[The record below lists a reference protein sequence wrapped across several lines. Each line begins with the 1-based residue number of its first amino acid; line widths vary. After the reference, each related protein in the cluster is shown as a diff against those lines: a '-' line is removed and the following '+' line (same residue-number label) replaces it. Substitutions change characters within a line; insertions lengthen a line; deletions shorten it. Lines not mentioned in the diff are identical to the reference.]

1 MLRVLA
7 FSVFNGKNMQ
17 RNLSDNRTRL
27 TSNSSVVL
35 VAVLLFLSLG
45 GNTLQAQETGKYHFG
60 VRGGLGMSTL
70 SGFKNNGLRLGVTAG
85 VYGDY
90 NFNSNNIFTTE
101 LYYSMGGQQQEK
113 WVEQGSEKVKTY
125 NRYRFHY
132 LNIPFI
138 YQHYFSDILGVEGG
152 LNFRYCLGGS
162 LKTRIGNE
170 NWQTQEFDRFDYN
183 TLDMG
188 LILGVYTDNLI
199 PQENFFVSLR
209 AYFGFLDVVRDVG
222 SNKNISVYV
231 GVGYQLH

>member
-1 MLRVLA
+1 MPVILA
-7 FSVFNGKNMQ
+7 FSVFKAKIMQ

-27 TSNSSVVL
+27 TSNSL
-35 VAVLLFLSLG
+35 VALVAFLFFLSSF
-45 GNTLQAQETGKYHFG
+45 GNSLQAQEVGKYHYG

-90 NFNSNNIFTTE
+90 NLNDNNILTTE

-113 WVEQGSEKVKTY
+113 WIEQGSEKVKTY

-138 YQHYFSDILGVEGG
+138 YQHYFADILGVEGG
-152 LNFRYCLGGS
+152 LNFRYCLNGN

-170 NWQTQEFDRFDYN
+170 HWQTQDFSRSDYN
-183 TLDMG
+183 AFDMG
-188 LILGVYTDNLI
+188 LILGVYTDHLI
-199 PQENFFVSLR
+199 QHENFFVSLR
-209 AYFGFLDVVRDVG
+209 AYFGFIDVVRNVG
-222 SNKNISVYV
+222 SNKNISVYI